1 MAYIMTLTVTPEK
14 ADEIR
19 RYARERQEP
28 YSHILQR
35 AFDELKARD
44 RKEKMGPCEESTE
57 GPVSDTSSSVPRG
70 ETLNE

>member
-44 RKEKMGPCEESTE
+44 RKEKMGPCARNTE
-57 GPVSDTSSSVPRG
+57 GPLSDTKESVPNG
-70 ETLNE
+70 EALHE